1 MKGEKATLVL
11 EDKKGNIICSNT
23 TAAIH
28 RSRTD
33 SNQPEPL
40 SIEPHVPEQT
50 ALVKKKAKR
59 SFSDTGNRTRALPA
73 LYSELTLQMRAANP
87 SH

>member
-1 MKGEKATLVL
+1 MKMLLVL
-11 EDKKGNIICSNT
+11 LVFCAPKMCRPSY
-23 TAAIH
+23 
-28 RSRTD
+28 R
-33 SNQPEPL
+33 
-40 SIEPHVPEQT
+40 VEQQEKRYF
-50 ALVKKKAKR
+50 LVKKKAKR